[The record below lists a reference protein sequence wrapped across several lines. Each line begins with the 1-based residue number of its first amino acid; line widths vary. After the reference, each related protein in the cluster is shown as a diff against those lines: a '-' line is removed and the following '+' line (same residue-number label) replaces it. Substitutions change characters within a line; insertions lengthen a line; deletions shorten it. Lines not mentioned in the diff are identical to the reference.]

1 MANTRACIYARV
13 STLDQHNTVQI
24 RELTEYVERRGWELA
39 GTYEAGFR
47 VLEPRGPGSIS
58 SWPTRTVGSLTA

>member
-13 STLDQHNTVQI
+13 STLHQHNTVQI

-39 GTYEAGFR
+39 GTYEDWISGSRASRPG
-47 VLEPRGPGSIS
+47 LDQLMADAHPR
-58 SWPTRTVGSLTA
+58 LNA